1 MCVLFSWT
9 RQPLN
14 NVTFQVG
21 LARCDL
27 KLTWYFWAV
36 VWACLG
42 CNSQFFPVQHSFGVS
57 ILSPVVNSCIS
68 FTIAFLGT
76 ASPCVLHSFLMF
88 KSKWEEATVQGQK
101 NTVWSQEQSE
111 WTGSPVLMKMAS
123 QVMLKDISTVK
134 QQPDLNTNLLQCFCS
149 SLGSFPQSV
158 NCTATVYW
166 SQVKTNLPFLVW
178 SPFTVFLIMKDYL
191 D

>member
-9 RQPLN
+9 KQPLN

-21 LARCDL
+21 LARCDV

-57 ILSPVVNSCIS
+57 ILSQFFNSCIS
-68 FTIAFLGT
+68 FTTAFLGT
-76 ASPCVLHSFLMF
+76 ASLCVLNSFLMF
-88 KSKWEEATVQGQK
+88 KSKWEEATVQGQRSA
-101 NTVWSQEQSE
+101 VWSQEQSE

-123 QVMLKDISTVK
+123 QVMLKDTSTVK
-134 QQPDLNTNLLQCFCS
+134 QQPNLNTDLLQCFFS

-158 NCTATVYW
+158 KCTAKVYW
-166 SQVKTNLPFLVW
+166 SQVKTNLPLLVW
-178 SPFTVFLIMKDYL
+178 SPFT
-191 D
+191 